1 MAISRTRSAQHK
13 VHIPTS
19 ASENQY
25 LMAKFPLT
33 NKFIE
38 KHSDLIDEKSTEPY
52 AKFYQVLADKLFK
65 INDELGIES
74 SLFIANDK
82 FARVRFSPE
91 KLTTQTKQQVLSLY
105 NPEYH
110 TSHSTFFKGNLK
122 ARQIKLLF
130 LANGKEIRFNAAKF
144 NQKVGGAISRFMSE
158 TGLSKEY
165 LRISDH
171 QHLSYDLF
179 AKNKGVEGTQAHKF
193 RSMNSR
199 YLAQETNLPEN
210 IDALTYAIIDFPL
223 NRRVRALV
231 TSEDNEPSCH
241 NELYN
246 LIADAFIS
254 SAKKQNLYS
263 GAVIANGLV
272 PIVRKCE
279 DENVITNGELLML
292 GFNPTHTNCGYTCKW
307 ESDKLVNTVQLIF
320 VACDKDKTPNGYGKF
335 VNQIEKALRDF
346 AQRLDFI
353 NDKEE
358 MLVRFHQH
366 IAFYVE

>member
-1 MAISRTRSAQHK
+1 MAISRTRSSQQK
-13 VHIPTS
+13 VYIPTS
-19 ASENQY
+19 ALENQY

-33 NKFIE
+33 DKFIE
-38 KHSDLIDEKSTEPY
+38 KYSDLIDEKSTEPY
-52 AKFYQVLADKLFK
+52 AKFYQVLAEKLFI

-91 KLTTQTKQQVLSLY
+91 QLTTQTKQQVLSLY

-110 TSHSTFFKGNLK
+110 TSHSAFFKGNLK
-122 ARQIKLLF
+122 ARQIKILF
-130 LANGKEIRFNAAKF
+130 LANGTEIRLNAAKF
-144 NQKVGGAISRFMSE
+144 NQKVGGAISQFMRE

-179 AKNKGVEGTQAHKF
+179 AKDKGVEGTQAHKL

-199 YLAQETNLPEN
+199 YLDQKTNLPEN

-231 TSEDNEPSCH
+231 KNEDNKQNYH

-246 LIADAFIS
+246 LIADTFIS
-254 SAKKQNLYS
+254 SAKKQNLYK

-292 GFNPTHTNCGYTCKW
+292 GFNPKHTSSGYTCKW
-307 ESDKLVNTVQLIF
+307 DADKLVNTVQLIF
-320 VACDKDKTPNGYGKF
+320 VACDKDKTSNGYGKF
-335 VNQIEKALRDF
+335 VNQIEAALRDF